1 MTATTTATAPP
12 SVADLSTISTYVE
25 SRSAILCPADKHYLF
40 EARLRPVMRKHG
52 LADLR
57 ELAAKLRMNGSPAL
71 GEDVVDAMTT
81 NETSWFRDIHPFE
94 SLRTTIIPE
103 LMAAKSNRSLT
114 IWSAASS
121 TGQELYS
128 LAMMIDLQMP
138 ELHGWDVRL
147 HGTDLSRDVIAQ
159 AKAGRYSALEV
170 NRGLPAQYLARYM
183 VRDGAHYV
191 VSEGLR
197 RKASWDRLNFVAP
210 WPPLPRFDVVL
221 CRNVL
226 IYFDVDV
233 RAKII
238 RKIRDT
244 IVPGGYLLLGSS
256 ETSIGDV
263 EGFQRLV
270 IGRTTVYRKEHR

>member
-1 MTATTTATAPP
+1 MTAMTTANTG
-12 SVADLSTISTYVE
+12 VTDADLATISTYVE

-40 EARLRPVMRKHG
+40 EARLRPVLRAYG
-52 LADLR
+52 LTDMR
-57 ELAAKLRMNGSPAL
+57 ELAQKLRSGAHTAL

-81 NETSWFRDIHPFE
+81 NETSWFRDIHPFDTMRQT
-94 SLRTTIIPE
+94 LLPE
-103 LMAAKSNRSLT
+103 IMANKTSRSIN
-114 IWSAASS
+114 IWSAACS

-128 LAMMIDLQMP
+128 LAMMMDLQMP
-138 ELHGWDVRL
+138 ALQGWDVRL

-183 VRDGAHYV
+183 TRDGAHYV
-191 VSEGLR
+191 VSEHLR
-197 RKASWDRLNFVAP
+197 RKATWERLNFIAP
-210 WPPLPRFDVVL
+210 WPIMPRFDVVL
-221 CRNVL
+221 ARNVL
-226 IYFDVDV
+226 IYFDLEV
-233 RAKII
+233 RARII

-244 IVPGGYLLLGSS
+244 LTPGGYLLLGSS

-263 EGFQRLV
+263 EGFSRHV

>member
-1 MTATTTATAPP
+1 MTAMTSAKLGVSDP
-12 SVADLSTISTYVE
+12 DLVVIAGYVE

-40 EARLRPVMRKHG
+40 EARLRPVLRQHG
-52 LADLR
+52 LTDMH
-57 ELAAKLRMNGSPAL
+57 ELAQKLRSGTNSPL

-81 NETSWFRDIHPFE
+81 NETSWFRDIHPFDT
-94 SLRTTIIPE
+94 LRQNLLPE
-103 LMAAKSNRSLT
+103 LMATKTNRTLN
-114 IWSAASS
+114 IWSAACS

-128 LAMMIDLQMP
+128 LAMMMDLQMP
-138 ELHGWDVRL
+138 QLQGWDVRL
-147 HGTDLSRDVIAQ
+147 HGTDLSREVIDQ

-183 VRDGAHYV
+183 TRDGAHYV
-191 VSEGLR
+191 VSEQLR
-197 RKASWDRLNFVAP
+197 RRATWERLNFIAP
-210 WPPLPRFDVVL
+210 WPIMPRFDVVL

-226 IYFDVDV
+226 IYFDLDV
-233 RAKII
+233 RARII

-244 IVPGGYLLLGSS
+244 LTPGGYLLLGSS

-263 EGFQRLV
+263 EGFSRHV

>member
-1 MTATTTATAPP
+1 MTAMTSAKPGVGDP
-12 SVADLSTISTYVE
+12 DLVVIAGYVE

-40 EARLRPVMRKHG
+40 EARLRPVLRQHG
-52 LADLR
+52 LNDMH
-57 ELAAKLRMNGSPAL
+57 ELAQKLRGGSNSPL

-81 NETSWFRDIHPFE
+81 NETSWFRDIHPFDT
-94 SLRTTIIPE
+94 LRQNLLPE
-103 LMAAKSNRSLT
+103 IMAAKSGRSLN
-114 IWSAASS
+114 IWSAACS

-128 LAMMIDLQMP
+128 LAMMMDLQMP
-138 ELHGWDVRL
+138 QLQGWDVRL
-147 HGTDLSRDVIAQ
+147 HGTDLSREVIDQ

-183 VRDGAHYV
+183 SRDGAHYV
-191 VSEGLR
+191 VSEQLR
-197 RKASWDRLNFVAP
+197 RRATWERLNFIAP
-210 WPPLPRFDVVL
+210 WPIMPRFDVVL

-226 IYFDVDV
+226 IYFDLDV
-233 RAKII
+233 RARII

-244 IVPGGYLLLGSS
+244 LTPGGYLLLGSS

-263 EGFQRLV
+263 EGFSRHV

>member
-1 MTATTTATAPP
+1 MTAMTSAR
-12 SVADLSTISTYVE
+12 SGVADPDLGVIAGYVE

-40 EARLRPVMRKHG
+40 EARLRPVLRAHG
-52 LADLR
+52 LSDMH
-57 ELAAKLRMNGSPAL
+57 ELAQKLRAAGNSAL

-81 NETSWFRDIHPFE
+81 NETSWFRDIHPFDT
-94 SLRTTIIPE
+94 LRQTLLPE
-103 LMAAKSNRSLT
+103 IMAGKTNRSLN
-114 IWSAASS
+114 IWSAACS

-128 LAMMIDLQMP
+128 LAMMMDLQMP
-138 ELHGWDVRL
+138 QLQGWDVRL
-147 HGTDLSRDVIAQ
+147 HGTDLSREVIDQ

-183 VRDGAHYV
+183 TRDGAHYV
-191 VSEGLR
+191 VSDHLR
-197 RKASWDRLNFVAP
+197 RRATWERLNFIAP
-210 WPPLPRFDVVL
+210 WPIMPRFDVVL

-226 IYFDVDV
+226 IYFDLDV
-233 RAKII
+233 RARII

-244 IVPGGYLLLGSS
+244 LTPGGYLLLGSS

-263 EGFQRLV
+263 EGFSRHV